1 MTLVDAR
8 MWFINEDG
16 SNMRKVKEHAEGE
29 SCTHEFWVPDGSA
42 MIYVSYLKDDT
53 NRYIRSINPV
63 TLEDTQLRVMS
74 PCSHLMS
81 NYDGTL
87 LVGDASDAPVDVQD
101 DGGYKIENDPFL
113 YVFNL
118 QTGKEHRVAQHNTSW
133 KVLEGD
139 RQVTHP
145 HPSFTPD
152 NKRILFTSDVDGK
165 PALYLA
171 AVPDSVWK

>member
-1 MTLVDAR
+1 MILSDSGQWVTLLR
-8 MWFINEDG
+8 FEWEWG
-16 SNMRKVKEHAEGE
+16 KEHAEGE

-63 TLEDTQLRVMS
+63 TLEDTQLRVMP

-87 LVGDASDAPVDVQD
+87 LVGDGSDAPVDVQD

-133 KVLEGD
+133 NVLEGD

-152 NKRILFTSDVDGK
+152 NKRILLTSDVYGK

>member
-1 MTLVDAR
+1 MTPTV
-8 MWFINEDG
+8 I
-16 SNMRKVKEHAEGE
+16 
-29 SCTHEFWVPDGSA
+29 SA
-42 MIYVSYLKDDT
+42 AS
-53 NRYIRSINPV
+53 
-63 TLEDTQLRVMS
+63 TQLRWKIRNCALCRHV
-74 PCSHLMS
+74 LT
-81 NYDGTL
+81 DGTL
-87 LVGDASDAPVDVQD
+87 LVGDGSDAPVDVQD

-113 YVFNL
+113 YVLNL

-139 RQVTHP
+139 RQVMRP